1 MIRDTKSAD
10 GSQAFAE
17 RADDKIDA
25 AFDITLLRKSAA
37 PLPQHSKRMGFV
49 YEQTSAML
57 LFYRCDFRQ
66 RRSISQ
72 RAIDAFH
79 DDQRVGTTPRKTSQA
94 LVEITDIVV
103 AEPNDLCPAH
113 PTAVINACMAIGID
127 KDHISWPGERR
138 NKTQISNVPG

>member
-25 AFDITLLRKSAA
+25 VFDIALLRKSAA
-37 PLPQHSKRMGFV
+37 PLPQHTKRMGFV
-49 YEQTSAML
+49 YKQTSAML
-57 LFYRCDFRQ
+57 LFYRRDFRQ

-72 RAIDAFH
+72 RAIDAFY
-79 DDQRVGTTPRKTSQA
+79 DDQRVGTTLPKTSQA

-103 AEPNDLCPAH
+103 AEPNDFCPAH
-113 PTAVINACMAIGID
+113 PAAVINACMAIGID
-127 KDHISWPGERR
+127 KDHISRPGERR
-138 NKTQISNVPG
+138 KKAQISNVPG

>member
-1 MIRDTKSAD
+1 MIRDTKSAG

-37 PLPQHSKRMGFV
+37 PLPQPPKRMGFV
-49 YEQTSAML
+49 SQQTCAML
-57 LFYRCDFRQ
+57 LFSRRDFRQ

-103 AEPNDLCPAH
+103 AEPNDFCPTH
-113 PTAVINACMAIGID
+113 PAAVINTCVAIGID
-127 KDHISWPGERR
+127 KDHVSGSGDRR
-138 NKTQISNVPG
+138 NEAHMDNVP